1 MARKSN
7 RNTRSRIVNAAWQ
20 LFYEQGYD
28 DTTVEE
34 IIEESGTSRGSFYHY
49 FEGKDALLSSLSY
62 LFDEKYEELM
72 GQIDPAMN
80 SFEKL
85 MLLNR
90 ELFSMIENSVSMELL
105 ARLLSSQLIT
115 RGDKHL
121 LDHNRVYYRLLRRLC
136 LEGQQRGE
144 IREDI
149 TANEF
154 VKAYALAERALMYDW
169 CLCSGEYSLAD
180 YGSGRM
186 RRFLNDYQLG
196 PKRLAPPAGNILFP

>member
-72 GQIDPAMN
+72 WQIDPAMN

-121 LDHNRVYYRLLRRLC
+121 LDHNRMYYRLLRSIIS
-136 LEGQQRGE
+136 EGQRKGE
-144 IREDI
+144 LRAEASVNDI
-149 TANEF
+149 
-154 VKAYALAERALMYDW
+154 VKTYVLCERALMYDW
-169 CLCSGEYSLAD
+169 CLCNGEYSLSQYSA
-180 YGSGRM
+180 RM
-186 RRFLNDYQLG
+186 LPLLTAHFRREV
-196 PKRLAPPAGNILFP
+196 